1 MADLKG
7 DELVFD
13 LYTGTGTIAQYLAH
27 RCRTVVGVEG
37 VPAAIED
44 ARKNAAL
51 NGISNA
57 TFLTGDMKNV
67 FNADFLREYGQPDLI
82 VTDPPREGMHP
93 DVVAMLL
100 QVGAPTVLYISCNPA
115 TQARDLALMKDHYD
129 LVAIQPVDMFPHTHH
144 VENIALL
151 RKR

>member
-1 MADLKG
+1 
-7 DELVFD
+7 
-13 LYTGTGTIAQYLAH
+13 
-27 RCRTVVGVEG
+27 
-37 VPAAIED
+37 
-44 ARKNAAL
+44 
-51 NGISNA
+51 
-57 TFLTGDMKNV
+57 MKNV